1 MYDNRTKMKVS
12 IDKKGATKMQKKLI
26 LLMKE
31 KGVTNKEIA
40 NVLGISEKQIG
51 LKLKGES
58 DFKSSE
64 MFKIADYF
72 KKPINEIFLPSLYEN
87 GTLKE

>member
-12 IDKKGATKMQKKLI
+12 IDKKGVKKMQTKLI

-40 NVLGISEKQIG
+40 NILGISEKQIG
-51 LKLKGES
+51 LKIKGES

-72 KKPINEIFLPSLYEN
+72 KKPINEIFLPSMYEN
-87 GTLKE
+87 GTTK

>member
-1 MYDNRTKMKVS
+1 
-12 IDKKGATKMQKKLI
+12 MQKNLI

-31 KGVTNKEIA
+31 NGVTNKAIA
-40 NVLGISEKQIG
+40 DILGISEKQIG
-51 LKLKGES
+51 LKIKGES

-72 KKPINEIFLPSLYEN
+72 KKPINEIFLPSMYEN
-87 GTLKE
+87 GTLNSSSDDS